1 MLSIITNPSTT
12 SSQILEQLQNLEES
26 EFRSLLDKLSDA
38 YHNAEPLVG
47 DEQYDLF
54 ESLFVSRFGS
64 KLKIGAPPS
73 HSEDEK
79 SPKKKPS
86 KKLRAG
92 MIIRPSGARVQVS
105 ALPIPLFGLD
115 KANDDHGLKLF
126 RDRCVALKEAE
137 NKDVKNGGHGEQ
149 LKFVLTEKLDGCAGY
164 LSIGPR
170 ESKLIKRGD
179 EKEGTDISYLL
190 PFLSLPK
197 PDHQMTVKVELVMP
211 RKTWQDKYSEDYKN
225 PRNMVAGITNA
236 KEIEA
241 EKIKDLHV
249 VAFHIYDEDLP
260 NYHRLQSTAALS
272 KLRSLGFHIP
282 NHNTIFPGD
291 LNADKLTTWVR
302 EHKLTSE
309 YDIDGVC
316 IVPNIDRAY
325 DSDRNPQHVM
335 AFKIVGETGVTEIIR
350 MEWEVSKRGLWMP
363 VAIIKPIQLAGAT
376 IQRVTCY
383 HANFVRENGCGPG
396 AIVIVIRSGDTIP
409 KIIQVPKKATPQYP
423 DRDWKWV
430 ETEDG
435 SDPVDICFTGVNRC
449 PEQEI
454 AQICAFFKER
464 GAEYLGEKTITRLYE
479 GGFDSLKKLF
489 GAEIQDIIKIPGF
502 KNKSAERIVN
512 NIKTAITA
520 APLAEIMAG
529 SCLFPTLGSKR
540 LRLIIEAI
548 PNILELESSAQLED
562 ARKKIVKINGIGEKL
577 ADVFCKYFFDFKAWL
592 KEHDEIMLED
602 SSEDILII
610 PVSDRKEI
618 SSSSAA
624 SGVTDIEDEKS
635 MDLLIG
641 TASTTGKLAGE
652 VIVFTGCRADRLME
666 RAIRKE
672 GGSVG
677 SAISGKTTILV
688 VKNREKITKKM
699 EKAQEQGV
707 KIVSWEQFSAE
718 WSV

>member
-1 MLSIITNPSTT
+1 MLSIITNSSNT
-12 SSQILEQLQNLEES
+12 SSQILEQLKNLDES

-38 YHNAEPLVG
+38 YHNAEPLVS

-54 ESLFVSRFGS
+54 ESIFTSRFGN

-73 HSEDEK
+73 HFEDEK
-79 SPKKKPS
+79 TPKTKPS
-86 KKLRAG
+86 KKLRTG

-126 RDRCVALKEAE
+126 RDRCAALKEAE
-137 NKDVKNGGHGEQ
+137 NKDVKNGGHGNKLQ
-149 LKFVLTEKLDGCAGY
+149 FILTEKLDGCAGY

-197 PDHQMTVKVELVMP
+197 PDHQMAVKVELVMP
-211 RKTWQDKYSEDYKN
+211 RKTWQEKYSEDYKN

-260 NYHRLQSTAALS
+260 NYHRLESMTALS
-272 KLRSLGFHIP
+272 KLRALGFHVP
-282 NHNTIFPGD
+282 KYNTIYPDD
-291 LNADKLTTWVR
+291 LNADKLTAWVR
-302 EHKLTSE
+302 DHKLTSE

-316 IVPNIDRAY
+316 IVPNIGRAY

-335 AFKIVGETGVTEIIR
+335 AFKIVGETGVTEILR

-363 VAIIKPIQLAGAT
+363 VAIIKPIQLSGGN

-383 HANFVRENGCGPG
+383 HANFVRESGLGPG
-396 AIVIVIRSGDTIP
+396 AIIIIVRSGDTIP
-409 KIIQVPKKATPQYP
+409 KIIQVIKKVNPQYP

-430 ETEDG
+430 EPEDG
-435 SDPVDICFTGVNRC
+435 SDPVDICFTGINRC

-464 GAEYLGEKTITRLYE
+464 GAEYLGEKTIARLYE

-502 KNKSAERIVN
+502 KNKSAERIVS
-512 NIKTAITA
+512 NIQTAITS

-562 ARKKIVKINGIGEKL
+562 ARKKIVKINGLGEKL

-592 KEHDEIMLED
+592 KEHGEIALED
-602 SSEDILII
+602 SREDEDILII
-610 PVSDRKEI
+610 PVLNKKEEK
-618 SSSSAA
+618 SSSSASLTTTSL
-624 SGVTDIEDEKS
+624 SG
-635 MDLLIG
+635 
-641 TASTTGKLAGE
+641 GKLAGE

-666 RAIRKE
+666 RAIHKE

-677 SAISGKTTILV
+677 SAVSGKTTILV
-688 VKNREKITKKM
+688 VKNREKMTKKM

-707 KIVSWEQFSAE
+707 KIVSWDQFSAE